1 MRSSTIAGIDMHVA
15 PEAAVGG
22 PLAVVRNGDRIR
34 LSIQEKRI
42 DLLLP
47 DTEIQ
52 KRLAS
57 LRSVIAVGSMPST
70 SAIAAFPAGQT
81 DLPQPS
87 PGQPLRDRKLHPT
100 PLRFLPGQDW
110 AMFRAT
116 N

>member
-1 MRSSTIAGIDMHVA
+1 MHVA

-52 KRLAS
+52 KRLSAS
-57 LRSVIAVGSMPST
+57 R
-70 SAIAAFPAGQT
+70 
-81 DLPQPS
+81 
-87 PGQPLRDRKLHPT
+87 
-100 PLRFLPGQDW
+100 
-110 AMFRAT
+110 
-116 N
+116 